1 MGDKVFLKVSPMK
14 GVKRTSKRNKLDPRY
29 VGPFEI
35 LDGIGP
41 VAYRLALPPD
51 MERMYNLFHVSQLRK
66 YIPDPN
72 HIISYQPLQLQED
85 MTYIEEPIQ
94 ILNRKE
100 KQLGNKLIPLVK
112 ILWRSQQVEEATCE
126 LEEEMRKNH
135 PHLFQGML
143 SFEDETF
150 LKRVEL

>member
-1 MGDKVFLKVSPMK
+1 M
-14 GVKRTSKRNKLDPRY
+14 
-29 VGPFEI
+29 I
-35 LDGIGP
+35 
-41 VAYRLALPPD
+41 
-51 MERMYNLFHVSQLRK
+51 
-66 YIPDPN
+66 
-72 HIISYQPLQLQED
+72 
-85 MTYIEEPIQ
+85 YIEEPIQ

-150 LKRVEL
+150 LRRVEL